1 MVNYSAHSSCTHV
14 ELQIKAF
21 NLMENRLNGK
31 AFSIITARYIISADK
46 DQTVAIFPFELKKQY
61 KRPLACLQKRIN

>member
-1 MVNYSAHSSCTHV
+1 
-14 ELQIKAF
+14 
-21 NLMENRLNGK
+21 MENRLNGK

>member
-21 NLMENRLNGK
+21 NLIENRLNEK
-31 AFSIITARYIISADK
+31 AFNIITARYIISADK
-46 DQTVAIFPFELKKQY
+46 EQTVAIFPLEPEKQ
-61 KRPLACLQKRIN
+61 